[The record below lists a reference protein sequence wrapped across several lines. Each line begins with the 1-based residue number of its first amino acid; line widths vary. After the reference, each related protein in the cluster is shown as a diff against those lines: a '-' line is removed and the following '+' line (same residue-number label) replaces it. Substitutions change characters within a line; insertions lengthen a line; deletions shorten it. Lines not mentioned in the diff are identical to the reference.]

1 MKNRLLEKT
10 GIHDLENFD
19 WIAYFE
25 NNIERDTAVG
35 NFNRAHVA
43 AVNIKQ
49 LGKLHLSIAPV
60 LAVIGYI
67 LPQFAVLFR
76 IRLVHSILQSLI

>member
-25 NNIERDTAVG
+25 NNKKHR
-35 NFNRAHVA
+35 
-43 AVNIKQ
+43 K
-49 LGKLHLSIAPV
+49 KLDLIHLDARPE
-60 LAVIGYI
+60 LTG
-67 LPQFAVLFR
+67 P
-76 IRLVHSILQSLI
+76 